1 MSPLQDSPEL
11 PPTRASV
18 RGRGTGR
25 KQKKIPDKTVDASLI
40 EPADSGQALN
50 HEHIQTRNKKKEY
63 GKVMCVHVKQRGDEP
78 ADYPDLNVKS
88 STKGR
93 AGKRRMTPLVSL
105 DDVDN
110 EGRQGS
116 SEALG

>member
-1 MSPLQDSPEL
+1 LFAIAGHLHHSDLFIKMSPLQDSPEL

-63 GKVMCVHVKQRGDEP
+63 GDKMGLQLP
-78 ADYPDLNVKS
+78 
-88 STKGR
+88 
-93 AGKRRMTPLVSL
+93 
-105 DDVDN
+105 
-110 EGRQGS
+110 
-116 SEALG
+116 